1 MSGFFELSDEQKMI
15 QEQVRSFAE
24 KEIVPHAAAIDEE
37 ARFPREII
45 NKLSEMGL
53 MGMCAPA
60 EYGGAGMD
68 YLSYAIAGEEL
79 NAACASTGVIF
90 SCHNS
95 LAIGPIL
102 KWGTEEQKRKFLPSL
117 TSGEKIG
124 CFALSEPISGS
135 DAGALI
141 CKTEDKGDHFL
152 LNGTKNFITNGPEAD
167 TIVLLATFDTTVK
180 HKGVNAIV
188 VEKSAGGVSVGKVE
202 KKMGIKGSSTS
213 QLIFDNVK
221 VPKANLLGQPGMGFK
236 IAMTTLDGGRIGIAA
251 QAVGIARAALES
263 SKKFIRERETFGKLV
278 AEHQAPQ
285 FMIADMAMQLDAA
298 RLLMYR
304 AAALQDKGVSFTREA
319 AMAKL
324 FSSEASNMIVDK
336 ALQLHGGYGYCKE
349 YPAERFYRDQKITEI
364 YEGTSEVQRMVIAA
378 AELRG

>member
-1 MSGFFELSDEQKMI
+1 
-15 QEQVRSFAE
+15 
-24 KEIVPHAAAIDEE
+24 
-37 ARFPREII
+37 
-45 NKLSEMGL
+45 
-53 MGMCAPA
+53 
-60 EYGGAGMD
+60 
-68 YLSYAIAGEEL
+68 
-79 NAACASTGVIF
+79 
-90 SCHNS
+90 
-95 LAIGPIL
+95 
-102 KWGTEEQKRKFLPSL
+102 
-117 TSGEKIG
+117 
-124 CFALSEPISGS
+124 
-135 DAGALI
+135 
-141 CKTEDKGDHFL
+141 